1 MEVRIQ
7 KYLSDCGV
15 MSRRT
20 AEKEIL
26 LGKVLV
32 NGKPAKIGQKID
44 PDRDTVEYKGKT
56 IKKETQRYTY
66 IMLNKPI
73 GYVTT
78 MSDEKGR
85 KCVADLVKDVGVR
98 VYPVGRL
105 DLNSEG
111 LLLMTNDGEL
121 TELLTHPKHRI
132 KKVYHVKIDSEITP
146 EQLKELS
153 SSMEIDGYTIQP
165 VKTTVLKMAE
175 GKTVLQM
182 ELYEGR
188 NRQIRKMCEKVG
200 LEIINLKRVAIG
212 EIKLGNLGKGRWR
225 YLTKSQVEY
234 LKNQAKKEGKVK

>member
-32 NGKPAKIGQKID
+32 NGKPAEIGQKID

-165 VKTTVLKMAE
+165 VKTTVLKMEE